1 MSHFLSF
8 ISQMDSIII
17 IGLFL
22 IIMVA
27 QVLLLFFPKD
37 AVLLYVGVLF
47 GFVGG
52 GLINILGMV
61 AASWFGYEIG
71 RTEFMCN
78 NRVTTKKSFLKVRS
92 WIEAKGMKSV
102 VMIRA
107 LPLVPYNIVSLSS
120 GVSQV
125 SRWKYLL
132 ITFIFAIPYAFFW
145 AYIGSRSLELI
156 ANNL

>member
-1 MSHFLSF
+1 
-8 ISQMDSIII
+8 
-17 IGLFL
+17 
-22 IIMVA
+22 MVT

-47 GFVGG
+47 GFVDGG
-52 GLINILGMV
+52 FINILGMV
-61 AASWFGYEIG
+61 AASWFGYELG
-71 RTEFMCN
+71 RTNFMCN
-78 NRVTTKKSFLKVRS
+78 NRITSNKSFMKVRS
-92 WIEAKGMKSV
+92 WIETKGMKSV
-102 VMIRA
+102 IVIRA

-132 ITFIFAIPYAFFW
+132 ITFVFAIPYAFFW

-156 ANNL
+156 ADNI